1 MNFFF
6 IGFGA
11 FIGACFRYV
20 LSISFNTIHL
30 PYGTFIANAFGCF
43 IIGLS
48 FSFIETLN
56 YSKELKLF
64 FITGL
69 LGSMTTFSTFSY
81 ESLNY
86 LINGKYFLFTSY
98 TLLTLVMCLS
108 FTLLGIVISK
118 LYFNF

>member
-1 MNFFF
+1 MNFIL

-11 FIGACFRYV
+11 FIGASFRYL
-20 LSISFNTIHL
+20 LSISFNTIYV
-30 PYGTFIANAFGCF
+30 PYGTFIANALGCF
-43 IIGLS
+43 IIGLF

-56 YSKELKLF
+56 YTKEFKLF

-98 TLLTLVMCLS
+98 TLLTLIICLS
-108 FTLLGIVISK
+108 FTFLGIVISRY
-118 LYFNF
+118 YFNF

>member
-11 FIGACFRYV
+11 FIGASFRYF
-20 LSISFNTIHL
+20 LSISFNTIHI
-30 PYGTFIANAFGCF
+30 PYGTLIANAFGCF

-108 FTLLGIVISK
+108 FTFLGIVISK

>member
-1 MNFFF
+1 MNLFL

-11 FIGACFRYV
+11 FIGASFRYL
-20 LSISFNTIHL
+20 LSLSFNTIHI
-30 PYGTFIANAFGCF
+30 PYGTFMANAFGCF
-43 IIGLS
+43 IIGLF

-56 YSKELKLF
+56 YSKEFKLF

-86 LINGKYFLFTSY
+86 MINGKYILFASY
-98 TLLTLVMCLS
+98 TLLTLIMCLS
-108 FTLLGIVISK
+108 FTFLGIVISRY
-118 LYFNF
+118 YFNF